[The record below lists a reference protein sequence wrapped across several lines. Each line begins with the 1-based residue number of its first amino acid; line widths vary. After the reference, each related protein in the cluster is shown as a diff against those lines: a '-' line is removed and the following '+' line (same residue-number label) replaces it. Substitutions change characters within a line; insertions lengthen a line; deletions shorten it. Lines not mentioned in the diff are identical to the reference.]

1 MILKRSFGKK
11 CGYIFLRRSVNVTAS
26 KVQRG
31 DGIDEEASV
40 SLSSDEQVVTI
51 GAPANVDCSGHVRIH
66 ERKDTSS
73 IQRRGDIDGKA
84 ESDIS
89 GASVFLYA
97 DGDGVAMG
105 AQSNGDN
112 GGLSGHVRIYEMND
126 TTWAQKGA
134 VSLPGD
140 GLVVAIGAIA
150 NDASLSRL
158 HH

>member
-1 MILKRSFGKK
+1 M
-11 CGYIFLRRSVNVTAS
+11 RRSVNVTAS

-112 GGLSGHVRIYEMND
+112 GGLSGHVRIYEMMND